1 MIHRNQK
8 QLNRLNVVSDG
19 MLIVLCYLFS
29 SWLWLDVIK
38 NTQGNMAALSSLNEK
53 GVLAAVIYAVW
64 TVFLLSLLRVYR
76 TSRVHR
82 SGRESA
88 RILAGNAI
96 ALATA
101 ASALFVFRL
110 QDFSRGVLVV
120 YFFSSSAA
128 LIGKR
133 AAVRQILRQIRARGY
148 NLKHMLVVGG
158 GTLAERYV
166 QNVQA
171 DPSLGIHVEQRLT
184 PADGLLEKLES
195 HLHDAGID
203 EVILALAPDEL
214 GVTAD
219 VIQVCEK
226 CGTKISVVPFYNDV
240 IPTRPTIDTVGNLKL
255 IQLRTTPLDEPVNAF
270 VKRTFDIVVSGLALI
285 ILSPLFLL
293 LAIAIRLSSPGP
305 VLFRQER
312 IGLNKKPFTMY
323 KFRSMRVN
331 DKQDTA
337 WSSAGDDRRTWLG
350 AFLRKV
356 SIDELPQ
363 LWNVLTG
370 TMSLVGP
377 RPEIPF
383 YVERFRETVPL
394 YMVKYQVRPGMTGW
408 AQIHGLRGDTSIPA
422 RVEHDL
428 WYIENWSLGLDITIL
443 LKTVF
448 GGMVNQENISSAA
461 SSRPD
466 GGEGI
471 AP

>member
-8 QLNRLNVVSDG
+8 TLNRLNLLSDG
-19 MLIVLCYLFS
+19 VLIVLCYLFA
-29 SWLWLDVIK
+29 SWLWLDVIR
-38 NTQGNMAALSSLNEK
+38 NTKGNMAALSSLNAR
-53 GVLAAVIYAVW
+53 GILAAVIYAIW
-64 TVFLLSLLRVYR
+64 TVFLLSLLRVYH

-82 SGRESA
+82 AGRESG
-88 RILAGNAI
+88 RIVAGNAI

-110 QDFSRGVLVV
+110 QDFSRGVLAV
-120 YFFSSSAA
+120 YFLSSSAV

-133 AAVRQILRQIRARGY
+133 TTVRWLLRRVRARGY
-148 NLKHMLVVGG
+148 NLKHMLVIGSG
-158 GTLAERYV
+158 KLARRYV
-166 QNVQA
+166 ENVQA
-171 DPSLGIHVEQRLT
+171 DPTLGIHVEQCLA
-184 PADGLLEKLES
+184 PAKGMLEQLES
-195 HLHDAGID
+195 RLHDAGID

-214 GVTAD
+214 GVTVD

-240 IPTRPTIDTVGNLKL
+240 IPTRPTIDMVGNLKL
-255 IQLRTTPLDEPVNAF
+255 IQLRTTPLDEPANAF
-270 VKRTFDIVVSGLALI
+270 IKRTFDIVVSGLLLVL
-285 ILSPLFLL
+285 LSPLFLI

-331 DKQDTA
+331 DEQDTA

-363 LWNVLTG
+363 LWNVLMG

-377 RPEIPF
+377 RPEIPY

-428 WYIENWSLGLDITIL
+428 WYIENWSLGLDVMIL
-443 LKTVF
+443 FKTLF
-448 GGMVNQENISSAA
+448 GGMVNQEDIGSAA
-461 SSRPD
+461 NSRPD
-466 GGEGI
+466 GGEGM
-471 AP
+471 AQ

>member
-19 MLIVLCYLFS
+19 VLILLCYLFS

-38 NTQGNMAALSSLNEK
+38 NKAGNMAALASLSGK

-64 TVFLLSLLRVYR
+64 TVFLLSLFRVYH

-82 SGRESA
+82 TGQESG

-96 ALATA
+96 ALTTA
-101 ASALFVFRL
+101 ASVLFLFRL
-110 QDFSRGVLVV
+110 QEFSRGVLAV
-120 YFFSSSAA
+120 YFLTSSAA

-133 AAVRQILRQIRARGY
+133 AAVRWLLRSMRARGY

-158 GTLAERYV
+158 GELARRYV
-166 QNVQA
+166 ENVRA
-171 DPSLGIHVEQRLT
+171 EPTLGIHVEQCLT
-184 PADGLLEKLES
+184 PDEGMLEKLES
-195 HLHDAGID
+195 RLHGAGID
-203 EVILALAPDEL
+203 EVILALAPEEL

-255 IQLRTTPLDEPVNAF
+255 IQLRTTPLDEPANAL
-270 VKRTFDIVVSGLALI
+270 VKRAFDLIVSGLLLI
-285 ILSPLFLL
+285 VLSPLFLL

-312 IGLNKKPFTMY
+312 IGLNKKPFIMY

-331 DKQDTA
+331 AEQDTA
-337 WSSAGDDRRTWLG
+337 WSGSTDDRRTWLG

-377 RPEIPF
+377 RPEIPY

-428 WYIENWSLGLDITIL
+428 WYIENWSLGLDIQIL

-448 GGMVNQENISSAA
+448 GGMVNQENVGSAT
-461 SSRPD
+461 SGRPD
-466 GGEGI
+466 GREGM
-471 AP
+471 AG

>member
-8 QLNRLNVVSDG
+8 TLNRLNVLSDG
-19 MLIVLCYLFS
+19 VLIVLCYLFA

-38 NTQGNMAALSSLNEK
+38 NTKGNMAALSSLDGK
-53 GVLAAVIYAVW
+53 GVLAAAIYAIW
-64 TVFLLSLLRVYR
+64 TVFLLSLLRVYH

-82 SGRESA
+82 TRRESG

-110 QDFSRGVLVV
+110 QDFSRGVLAV
-120 YFFSSSAA
+120 YFLSSSAV

-133 AAVRQILRQIRARGY
+133 TTVRWLLRRVRARGY
-148 NLKHMLVVGG
+148 NLKHMLVVGSG
-158 GTLAERYV
+158 KLARRYV
-166 QNVQA
+166 ENVQA
-171 DPSLGIHVEQRLT
+171 DPTLGIHVEQCLA
-184 PADGLLEKLES
+184 PAKGMLEQLES
-195 HLHDAGID
+195 RLHDAGID

-214 GVTAD
+214 GVTVD

-240 IPTRPTIDTVGNLKL
+240 IPTRPTIDMVGNLKL
-255 IQLRTTPLDEPVNAF
+255 IQLRTTPLDEPANAF
-270 VKRTFDIVVSGLALI
+270 IKRTFDIVVSGLLLVL
-285 ILSPLFLL
+285 LSPLFLI

-312 IGLNKKPFTMY
+312 IGLNKKPFIMY

-331 DKQDTA
+331 NEQDTA
-337 WSSAGDDRRTWLG
+337 WSSAEDDRRTWLG
-350 AFLRKV
+350 SLLRKI
-356 SIDELPQ
+356 SLDELPQ
-363 LWNVLTG
+363 LFNVFRG
-370 TMSLVGP
+370 EMSLVGP

-428 WYIENWSLGLDITIL
+428 WYIENWSLGLDIRIL
-443 LKTVF
+443 LKTAL
-448 GGMVNQENISSAA
+448 GGMLNQEDIGSAA
-461 SSRPD
+461 NSRPD
-466 GGEGI
+466 GGEGM
-471 AP
+471 AQ

>member
-8 QLNRLNVVSDG
+8 TLNRLNVLSDG
-19 MLIVLCYLFS
+19 VLIVLCYLFA

-38 NTQGNMAALSSLNEK
+38 NKAGNMAALSSLNAK
-53 GVLAAVIYAVW
+53 GMLVAMIYAVW
-64 TVFLLSLLRVYR
+64 TVFLLTLFRVYY

-82 SGRESA
+82 SGQESA
-88 RILAGNAI
+88 RILAGNVI

-101 ASALFVFRL
+101 ASALFLFRL
-110 QDFSRGVLVV
+110 QDFSRGVLGV
-120 YFFSSSAA
+120 YFLSSSAV

-133 AAVRQILRQIRARGY
+133 KILRFLLRRMRARGY

-158 GTLAERYV
+158 GKLARRYV
-166 QNVQA
+166 QNVKA
-171 DPSLGIHVEQRLT
+171 EPSLGIQVEQCLV
-184 PADGLLEKLES
+184 PGEGLLEKLES
-195 HLHDAGID
+195 RLHDAGID

-240 IPTRPTIDTVGNLKL
+240 IPTRPTIDMVGNVKL
-255 IQLRTTPLDEPVNAF
+255 IQLRTTPLDEPTNAF
-270 VKRTFDIVVSGLALI
+270 IKRTFDIVASGLLLV

-312 IGLNKKPFTMY
+312 IGLNKKPFIMY

-331 DKQDTA
+331 AEQDTA
-337 WSSAGDDRRTWLG
+337 WSGSTDDRRTWLG

-428 WYIENWSLGLDITIL
+428 WYIENWSLGLDIRIL

-448 GGMVNQENISSAA
+448 GGMVNQENVGSAA
-461 SSRPD
+461 NTAGRMA
-466 GGEGI
+466 GRV
-471 AP
+471 

>member
-1 MIHRNQK
+1 MIQRNQK
-8 QLNRLNVVSDG
+8 KLNRLNVLSDG
-19 MLIVLCYLFS
+19 ILIVLCYLFA
-29 SWLWLDVIK
+29 SWLWLGVIK
-38 NTQGNMAALSSLNEK
+38 NTEGNMAALSSLNEK
-53 GVLAAVIYAVW
+53 GVLAAMIYAVW

-76 TSRVHR
+76 TSRTHR
-82 SGRESA
+82 SGQETG

-96 ALATA
+96 SLATA

-120 YFFSSSAA
+120 YFCSSSAV

-133 AAVRQILRQIRARGY
+133 NAVRWLLRRIRTRGY
-148 NLKHMLVVGG
+148 NLKHMLVVGDG
-158 GTLAERYV
+158 KLAQRYV

-171 DPSLGIHVEQRLT
+171 DPSLGIHVDQCLV
-184 PADGLLEKLES
+184 PNDGLLKNLEKRLRGV
-195 HLHDAGID
+195 GID

-214 GVTAD
+214 SVTAD
-219 VIQVCEK
+219 VIQICEK

-240 IPTRPTIDTVGNLKL
+240 IPTRPTIDMVGNIKL
-255 IQLRTTPLDEPVNAF
+255 IQLRTTPLDEPVNALI
-270 VKRTFDIVVSGLALI
+270 KRAFDIIVSGLVLI
-285 ILSPLFLL
+285 ILSPLFLI

-305 VLFRQER
+305 VFFRQER

-331 DKQDTA
+331 DEQDTA
-337 WSSAGDDRRTWLG
+337 WSSAGDDRRTLLG

-356 SIDELPQ
+356 SADELPQ

-377 RPEIPF
+377 RPEIPY

-408 AQIHGLRGDTSIPA
+408 AQVHGLRGDTSIPA

-428 WYIENWSLGLDITIL
+428 WYIENWSLGLDMQIL

-448 GGMVNQENISSAA
+448 GGMVNQENISTATNGKPNS
-461 SSRPD
+461 
-466 GGEGI
+466 GEGMSQ
-471 AP
+471 

>member
-1 MIHRNQK
+1 MIQRNQK
-8 QLNRLNVVSDG
+8 KLNRLNVLSDG
-19 MLIVLCYLFS
+19 ILIVLCYLFA

-38 NTQGNMAALSSLNEK
+38 NTEGNMAALSSLNEK

-82 SGRESA
+82 SGQETGRL
-88 RILAGNAI
+88 LAGNAI
-96 ALATA
+96 SLATA

-120 YFFSSSAA
+120 YFCSSSAV

-133 AAVRQILRQIRARGY
+133 NAVRWLLRRIRARGY

-158 GTLAERYV
+158 GKLAQRYV

-171 DPSLGIHVEQRLT
+171 DPSLGIHVDQCLV
-184 PADGLLEKLES
+184 PSDGLLKKLENR
-195 HLHDAGID
+195 LHGVGID
-203 EVILALAPDEL
+203 EVILALAPNEL
-214 GVTAD
+214 SVTAD
-219 VIQVCEK
+219 VIQICEK

-240 IPTRPTIDTVGNLKL
+240 IPTRPNIDMVGNIKL
-255 IQLRTTPLDEPVNAF
+255 IQLRTTPLDVPVNALI
-270 VKRTFDIVVSGLALI
+270 KRAFDIIVSGLALI
-285 ILSPLFLL
+285 ILSPLFLI

-305 VLFRQER
+305 VFFRQER

-337 WSSAGDDRRTWLG
+337 WSSAVDDRRTLLG

-356 SIDELPQ
+356 SADELPQ

-377 RPEIPF
+377 RPEIPY

-408 AQIHGLRGDTSIPA
+408 AQVHGLRGDTSIPA

-428 WYIENWSLGLDITIL
+428 WYIEN
-443 LKTVF
+443 
-448 GGMVNQENISSAA
+448 
-461 SSRPD
+461 
-466 GGEGI
+466 
-471 AP
+471 

>member
-1 MIHRNQK
+1 MIQKNQK
-8 QLNRLNVVSDG
+8 KLNRLNVLSDAV
-19 MLIVLCYLFS
+19 LIVLCYLFA

-38 NTQGNMAALSSLNEK
+38 NKAGNMAALSSLNAR
-53 GVLAAVIYAVW
+53 GILAAVIYAVW
-64 TVFLLSLLRVYR
+64 TVFLLTLFRVYH

-82 SGRESA
+82 TGPEAA

-101 ASALFVFRL
+101 ASALFLFRL
-110 QDFSRGVLVV
+110 QDFSRGVLAV
-120 YFFSSSAA
+120 YFLSSSAV

-133 AAVRQILRQIRARGY
+133 KILRFLLRRMRARGY

-158 GTLAERYV
+158 GKLAQRYM
-166 QNVQA
+166 QNVKA
-171 DPSLGIHVEQRLT
+171 EPSLGIHVEQCLT
-184 PADGLLEKLES
+184 PDDSLLEKLES
-195 HLHDAGID
+195 RLHGAGID

-240 IPTRPTIDTVGNLKL
+240 IPTQPTIDTVGNLKL
-255 IQLRTTPLDEPVNAF
+255 IQLRTTPLDEPVNALT
-270 VKRTFDIVVSGLALI
+270 KRAFDIVVSGLLLV
-285 ILSPLFLL
+285 ILSPLFLI
-293 LAIAIRLSSPGP
+293 LAIAIRLSSSGP

-312 IGLNKKPFTMY
+312 IGLNKKPFIMY

-331 DKQDTA
+331 DEQDTA
-337 WSSAGDDRRTWLG
+337 WSGSSDDRRTWLG

-377 RPEIPF
+377 RPEIPY

-428 WYIENWSLGLDITIL
+428 WYIENWSLGLDIKIL
-443 LKTVF
+443 FKTAL
-448 GGMVNQENISSAA
+448 GGMVNQENVSSAA
-461 SSRPD
+461 NSKPGS
-466 GGEGI
+466 GEGM
-471 AP
+471 AQ